1 MPETRRIILT
11 SDHHYGKRL
20 PPQVGMVIQWL
31 PVLIADSVSMA
42 FRRQSRFPGK
52 KPGWFKAATDIRFIG
67 HEGDDASELIFEAPR
82 LGEAAPELYQQP
94 ELWPSRP
101 EPVDTGFEVLGDV
114 LADISSDCRDSDRYD
129 RGLLKH
135 ILKLRSLFQRGIFGD
150 IEVGSQRHKNGM
162 TPHLNRTVLHTAES
176 IHRTT
181 PLPRRLKLYGTLD
194 MLRAS
199 TQGFE
204 IRLGSGE
211 KAPGVLVQGDVR
223 QLQGLLGCPVTVYG
237 TAVYRPSGR
246 LLRIDA
252 NEIVPALEQDRFFTT
267 IPRGTLP
274 PGCSKQIIKEQAARG
289 GLAAILGKWPGDE
302 TDEQVQEA
310 LRRLS

>member
-1 MPETRRIILT
+1 
-11 SDHHYGKRL
+11 
-20 PPQVGMVIQWL
+20 
-31 PVLIADSVSMA
+31 MA
-42 FRRQSRFPGK
+42 FRRRSRFPGK
-52 KPGWFKAATDIRFIG
+52 KPGWFQAATDIRFIA
-67 HEGDDASELIFEAPR
+67 HAGDDASELIFEAPQ

-101 EPVDTGFEVLGDV
+101 EPSDTGFEVLGDV
-114 LADISSDCRDSDRYD
+114 LADIASDCRDSERYD
-129 RGLLKH
+129 RGLVKH
-135 ILKLRSLFQRGIFGD
+135 ILKLRPLFQHGIFGD
-150 IEVGSQRHKNGM
+150 IEVGSQRHNKGL
-162 TPHLNRTVLHTAES
+162 TPHLNRTVLSTAER
-176 IHRTT
+176 IHRVT

-204 IRLGSGE
+204 IRLNSGA

-223 QLQGLLGCPVTVYG
+223 KLQGFLGCPVTVYG

-252 NEIVPALEQDRFFTT
+252 DEIVQASEQDRFFTT
-267 IPRGTLP
+267 IPPGIP
-274 PGCSKQIIKEQAARG
+274 PLGCSKQSLKEQAARG
-289 GLAAILGKWPGDE
+289 GLAAIVGKWPGDE